1 MPKKEIVLKHLT
13 IYVAYLITV
22 WCFYRFL
29 FKLPDEIEELVVKPI
44 IWILPV
50 FYIIGREKTKL
61 DSLGITFKNL
71 FPSIY
76 LALGLGAF
84 FVLEAVVV
92 NILKY
97 GKLNFGANLGDF
109 PFMVTLG
116 ISFATSISEEIAYRG
131 YIFGRLWYVLK
142 NEWTANFITTVL
154 WVGIH
159 IPIAFVVW
167 KLDLSAGLVYL
178 MLTAIFGMGSA
189 FVYARTRNIFASIF
203 LHVLWAWPIILFR

>member
-1 MPKKEIVLKHLT
+1 MPKKEVILKHLT
-13 IYVAYLITV
+13 IYSAYLITV

-29 FKLPDEIEELVVKPI
+29 FKFPDEVEELVIKPI
-44 IWILPV
+44 IWLLPV
-50 FYIIGREKTKL
+50 FYIVGREKTKL

-97 GKLNFGANLGDF
+97 GKLNFGANLGDL
-109 PFMVTLG
+109 PLMATLG
-116 ISFATSISEEIAYRG
+116 LSFATSISEEIAYRG

-142 NEWTANFITTVL
+142 NEWIANAITTIL
-154 WVGIH
+154 WVAIH

-167 KLDLSAGLVYL
+167 KLNLSAGLIYL
-178 MLTAIFGMGSA
+178 VLTGIFGIGSA
-189 FVYARTRNIFASIF
+189 FVFARTKNIWSSIF
-203 LHVLWAWPIILFR
+203 LHVLWEWPIILFR